1 MKGVSM
7 IDNTHFPKAKKFWQM
22 GKLCDWS
29 EITVHSM
36 SHALHYGNSVFEG
49 IRAYST
55 SRGPAVFRLPEHLER
70 FYHSASVVGMNV
82 PYSKEELTTA
92 TKLIIKE
99 NKLDSAYIRPII
111 FFGYGNLGLIPKH
124 ASEEVA
130 IAAWEWGPFLGEKAT
145 TGVHACILP
154 WRRLHHSQFDM
165 TAKVGG
171 LYVLSTIGGL
181 YARNQGYDE
190 GIYLNIEG
198 NIAEG
203 VGENIFVVKDGL
215 LKTNDVSQS
224 ILQGITRT
232 SVLQIAED
240 LGISTTI
247 DAIEKEEFLEADEAF
262 FTGTAVE
269 VAPIIRVTDVSNANS
284 PAEEHAIGG
293 GQKGPI
299 TQQIMDVYFETVRGK
314 VERYDR
320 WLTYVYD

>member
-1 MKGVSM
+1 M

-22 GKLCDWS
+22 GKLYDWG
-29 EITVHSM
+29 EVTVHSM

-49 IRAYST
+49 IRAYNT
-55 SRGPAVFRLPEHLER
+55 PKGPAVFRLSEHLDR
-70 FYHSASVVGMNV
+70 FFHSAEVMSMDM
-82 PYSKEELTTA
+82 PYSKEEVA
-92 TKLIIKE
+92 DAIKLVLKE
-99 NKLDSAYIRPII
+99 NQLDSAYIRPLI

-124 ASEEVA
+124 SSEELA
-130 IAAWEWGPFLGEKAT
+130 IAAWEWGPFLGDKAE

-171 LYVLSTIGGL
+171 LYALSTIGGL
-181 YARNQGYDE
+181 YARKQGFDE

-203 VGENIFVVKDGL
+203 VGENIFVMKDGL
-215 LKTNDVSQS
+215 LKTNDVTQS
-224 ILQGITRT
+224 ILEGITRT

-240 LGISTTI
+240 LGIATTVG
-247 DAIEKEEFLEADEAF
+247 AIKKEELFTADEAF

-269 VAPIIRVTDVSNANS
+269 VTPVIRVTDSSNADS
-284 PAEEHAIGG
+284 TSQEHTIST

-299 TQQIMDVYFETVRGK
+299 TQQIMEIYFNTVRGK
-314 VERYDR
+314 VEKYDT
-320 WLTYVYD
+320 WLTYVNG